1 MPRIHRRH
9 LVDDAGLAALR
20 RPRDDVVGERSA
32 AADCFEAAE
41 GPFRSYRRT
50 LEVKPR
56 DAANGTWAVD
66 ERISFRLAVPV
77 WGPALAL
84 PMKLALRRRRPDG
97 QQPWWAPP
105 QRLDPAAASLL
116 GLLAI
121 LSLVSAYLGTL
132 LSQTLTFA
140 ARDFGADKASQG
152 VVLATARIGVAATF
166 ALTLAADRI
175 GRRRLLR
182 GLLVIAC
189 LVMGLVAAAPALF
202 WFGVGQTAARGL
214 TNATDIIL
222 LVLAIE
228 EMPARCRAYAASL
241 LALVG
246 GLGAGMVVWLLP
258 LADLGRGGWR
268 LIYLPPFAFLPLV
281 AWAGRKLPESRR
293 FLAAEARAIASRASR
308 PRFEGANRRRLIL
321 LAGAAFLLLLYA
333 TPASQFQNE
342 FLRDE
347 RGFSATRVAIFTLVS
362 GTPAGLGVWFGG
374 RLAESIGRRRVG
386 AVGLVGGS
394 VLIAISYLSH
404 GWSLWTTSVV
414 GTVLAATT
422 IPAMRVYGPEL
433 FPTRLRGRANGIT
446 NATAVGGSVVGVLL
460 VGWLAEPWGGLGRPI
475 ALLALA
481 PLLVA
486 ALVMTVY
493 PETAD
498 RTLEDLNPTDVA
510 PDDTESQAAEEPMI
524 RSETETSGR

>member
-1 MPRIHRRH
+1 
-9 LVDDAGLAALR
+9 
-20 RPRDDVVGERSA
+20 
-32 AADCFEAAE
+32 
-41 GPFRSYRRT
+41 
-50 LEVKPR
+50 
-56 DAANGTWAVD
+56 
-66 ERISFRLAVPV
+66 
-77 WGPALAL
+77 
-84 PMKLALRRRRPDG
+84 
-97 QQPWWAPP
+97 
-105 QRLDPAAASLL
+105 
-116 GLLAI
+116 
-121 LSLVSAYLGTL
+121 
-132 LSQTLTFA
+132 
-140 ARDFGADKASQG
+140 
-152 VVLATARIGVAATF
+152 
-166 ALTLAADRI
+166 
-175 GRRRLLR
+175 
-182 GLLVIAC
+182 
-189 LVMGLVAAAPALF
+189 
-202 WFGVGQTAARGL
+202 
-214 TNATDIIL
+214 
-222 LVLAIE
+222 
-228 EMPARCRAYAASL
+228 
-241 LALVG
+241 
-246 GLGAGMVVWLLP
+246 MVVWLLP

-510 PDDTESQAAEEPMI
+510 PDDAKSQRAEEPTI